1 MLLFQIVNGGIFVST
16 KSVEIGKRIR
26 AARELRKLT
35 QSELGNEIGVTKST
49 VAKYEAGIVERIQ
62 LPMIEAI
69 AKYLDVDPS
78 WLALKT
84 DKMGEFEKKA
94 NQKDFDIFSIPG
106 ILPLPKMVQKP
117 LIGTIAC
124 GTPILAEQ
132 NIDSYIP
139 VPDDIRCDFA
149 LRCEGDSMIGAH
161 IMPGASVYIR
171 EQPDVENGE
180 IAAVIIEDERATLK
194 RVYKTDN
201 AVTLMAENSSYAPI
215 IITGEQLQHM
225 RILGRV
231 VAYTNYLL

>member
-1 MLLFQIVNGGIFVST
+1 MEKKYTF
-16 KSVEIGKRIR
+16 
-26 AARELRKLT
+26 AARLRELLDHYGIR
-35 QSELGNEIGVTKST
+35 QSDMSERTGISKSSLSHYLKGDWEGKQDVIYKISSAYGVSAAWLMGVDCAMFPEDST
-49 VAKYEAGIVERIQ
+49 SPAKK
-62 LPMIEAI
+62 P
-69 AKYLDVDPS
+69 
-78 WLALKT
+78 
-84 DKMGEFEKKA
+84 
-94 NQKDFDIFSIPG
+94 FDLFSIPG
-106 ILPLPKMVQKP
+106 ILPLPKMVRKP

>member
-1 MLLFQIVNGGIFVST
+1 MKKETTSKRLKQIMADRNLKQVDI
-16 KSVEIGKRIR
+16 
-26 AARELRKLT
+26 LRKCAPICEKYNVRLGKNDLS
-35 QSELGNEIGVTKST
+35 QYVSGKVEPGSDKLGILGRALNVSEAWLMGYDV
-49 VAKYEAGIVERIQ
+49 
-62 LPMIEAI
+62 PMARDNTT
-69 AKYLDVDPS
+69 APK
-78 WLALKT
+78 
-84 DKMGEFEKKA
+84 
-94 NQKDFDIFSIPG
+94 KDFDIFSIPG

>member
-1 MLLFQIVNGGIFVST
+1 MST
-16 KSVEIGKRIR
+16 IGSRIR
-26 AARELRKLT
+26 ERRE
-35 QSELGNEIGVTKST
+35 ELGISQEELAQKLGYRSRSSINKIELDQ
-49 VAKYEAGIVERIQ
+49 RD
-62 LPMIEAI
+62 LPQSKIKAI
-69 AKYLDVDPS
+69 ADMLSTTPAYIMGWEDTPS
-78 WLALKT
+78 P
-84 DKMGEFEKKA
+84 
-94 NQKDFDIFSIPG
+94 KDSTDIFSIPG